1 MVFFLVINK
10 FVCLV
15 LWRER
20 VSSAIGQ
27 CSLNF
32 GNPEIR
38 QQTRNKQTNNEVQV
52 PLEIVNTFVFNMI
65 NIFTCFTIY
74 VL

>member
-1 MVFFLVINK
+1 MAIKRWFQLRGNTVL
-10 FVCLV
+10 L

-38 QQTRNKQTNNEVQV
+38 QQTRDKQTNNEVQV
-52 PLEIVNTFVFNMI
+52 PLVLVNSYVFNNI
-65 NIFTCFTIY
+65 NIILMF
-74 VL
+74 